1 LFKVA
6 GEDEDIRERRKKKE
20 RSNVPLA
27 WLKELRVHP
36 MTILV

>member
-6 GEDEDIRERRKKKE
+6 GEDEDIREKRKRE

-36 MTILV
+36 MAILV